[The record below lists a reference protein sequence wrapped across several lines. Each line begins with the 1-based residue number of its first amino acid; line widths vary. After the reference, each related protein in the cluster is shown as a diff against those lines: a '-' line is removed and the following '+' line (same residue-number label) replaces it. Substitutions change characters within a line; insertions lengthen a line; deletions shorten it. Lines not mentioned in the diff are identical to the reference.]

1 MPFGPAGQ
9 RTPLRLLPP
18 LDALEQGKC
27 TMTVNS
33 APARRPAL
41 NIVLVEDD
49 EGDAKALRRAFVRA
63 RIANPIQ
70 RFTDGVEALAF
81 LRGEMSQVPPP
92 NFVVLSDI
100 NMPRKNGLELL
111 EEIRADPVL
120 HKILFIVLTTSEDER
135 DISAAYANNV
145 AGYIL
150 KSNAGDMFVDLMA
163 TLDHYWRIVELPE
176 IHITKVSDDGSQYPD
191 H

>member
-1 MPFGPAGQ
+1 MI
-9 RTPLRLLPP
+9 L
-18 LDALEQGKC
+18 
-27 TMTVNS
+27 NS
-33 APARRPAL
+33 STGNRPAL
-41 NIVLVEDD
+41 NIILVEDD
-49 EGDAKALRRAFVRA
+49 DGDAKALRRAFERA
-63 RIANPIQ
+63 RIANPIM

-100 NMPRKNGLELL
+100 NMPRKTGIELL
-111 EEIRADPVL
+111 AEIRADPVL
-120 HKILFIVLTTSEDER
+120 RKILFIVLTTSENER

-163 TLDHYWRIVELPE
+163 TLDNYWRIVELPE
-176 IHITKVSDDGSQYPD
+176 IHIRKVSDDGSQHPD

>member
-1 MPFGPAGQ
+1 
-9 RTPLRLLPP
+9 
-18 LDALEQGKC
+18 
-27 TMTVNS
+27 MTINS
-33 APARRPAL
+33 SSGNRPAL
-41 NIVLVEDD
+41 NIILVEDD
-49 EGDAKALRRAFVRA
+49 DGDAKALRRAFDRA
-63 RIANPIQ
+63 RIANPIK

-100 NMPRKNGLELL
+100 NMPRKNGIELL

-120 HKILFIVLTTSEDER
+120 RKVLFIVLTTSDDEK

-163 TLDHYWRIVELPE
+163 TLDNYWRVVELPE
-176 IHITKVSDDGSQYPD
+176 IHIRKVPDDGSQHPD

>member
-1 MPFGPAGQ
+1 M
-9 RTPLRLLPP
+9 TPDTR
-18 LDALEQGKC
+18 AA
-27 TMTVNS
+27 S
-33 APARRPAL
+33 RPAL

-49 EGDAKALRRAFVRA
+49 DGDAKALRRAFSRA

-92 NFVVLSDI
+92 SFVVLSDI
-100 NMPRKNGLELL
+100 NMPRKSGIELL

-120 HKILFIVLTTSEDER
+120 RKILFIVLTTSEDQR

-176 IHITKVSDDGSQYPD
+176 IHIRKVSDDGSQHPD

>member
-1 MPFGPAGQ
+1 
-9 RTPLRLLPP
+9 
-18 LDALEQGKC
+18 
-27 TMTVNS
+27 MTVNS

-81 LRGEMSQVPPP
+81 LRGELSQVPPP

-120 HKILFIVLTTSEDER
+120 RKILFIVLTTSEDER